1 MQKGRVGS
9 WVCSEMECFN
19 NVNFL
24 LLVWYFTCFISLFS
38 LLFDV
43 FVSSNNFDNG
53 LGNMGKGIGCGLLG
67 WKYKSGNVKSSDL
80 SQLLSL
86 SFLNQALLPFCT
98 VNLSLQ
104 HISIRMLN
112 EVSVNYRKKVG
123 RLTHGQVNPTKEW
136 NFYNCFLICSLLVK
150 KVTFWL
156 LYLSD
161 TKVYRQDHVGSSA
174 LREVTPA
181 LRRLQCSFL
190 YCTVNDAMQA
200 LRWGATYKEDNERK
214 DREDRADMQV
224 NQVICW
230 SGGFGFYW

>member
-150 KVTFWL
+150 KTSR
-156 LYLSD
+156 SD
-161 TKVYRQDHVGSSA
+161 CCIYQIRKSIGKIMLAPLHSGRWHLHWEDCSA
-174 LREVTPA
+174 VFYIVQLTMPCRPSDEEPHIKKTMKGKTEKIE
-181 LRRLQCSFL
+181 LIC
-190 YCTVNDAMQA
+190 
-200 LRWGATYKEDNERK
+200 RWT
-214 DREDRADMQV
+214 
-224 NQVICW
+224 
-230 SGGFGFYW
+230 